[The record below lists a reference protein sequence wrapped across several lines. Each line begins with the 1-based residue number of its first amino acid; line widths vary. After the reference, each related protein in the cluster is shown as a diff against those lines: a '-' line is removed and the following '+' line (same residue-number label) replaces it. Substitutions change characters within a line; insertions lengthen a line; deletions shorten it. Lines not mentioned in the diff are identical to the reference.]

1 MLNPYVKNLTQYKN
15 NEILTATPEK
25 LMIMLYDAAIQFL
38 FKARK
43 AIEENK
49 PSDICTNIIGCQKIL
64 REFMKTIDLEN
75 GVDVGRHL
83 FVFYDKLVKML
94 YKVNRKRDTEM
105 LEEVITELKTLRKA
119 FLDAIDI
126 ASKEKS
132 ESLIDSEDSYSESD
146 Y

>member
-15 NEILTATPEK
+15 NEILTATPER

-43 AIEENK
+43 AIEENN
-49 PSDICTNIIGCQKIL
+49 PAEICNNVIGCQKIL

-75 GVDVGRHL
+75 GVDVGKYL
-83 FVFYDKLVKML
+83 FVFYDKLVRML
-94 YKVNRKRDTEM
+94 YQVNRKHDLDK
-105 LEEVITELKTLRKA
+105 LEEVISELKVLRKA

-126 ASKEKS
+126 ASKEKA
-132 ESLIDSEDSYSESD
+132 EHQSLIDIEE
-146 Y
+146 

>member
-1 MLNPYVKNLTQYKN
+1 MLNPYAKNLNQYKN

-43 AIEENK
+43 AINENN
-49 PSDICTNIIGCQKIL
+49 PAEICNNIIGCQKIL

-75 GVDVGRHL
+75 GIEVGKHL

-94 YKVNRKRDTEM
+94 YKVNRKRDLDM
-105 LEEVITELKTLRKA
+105 LEEVINELKTLRSA
-119 FLDAIDI
+119 FLGAIDI
-126 ASKEKS
+126 AAKEKS
-132 ESLIDSEDSYSESD
+132 DSLIDSDTEA
-146 Y
+146 

>member
-1 MLNPYVKNLTQYKN
+1 MLNPYAKNLNQYKN

-43 AIEENK
+43 AINENN
-49 PSDICTNIIGCQKIL
+49 PAEICNNIIGCQKIL

-75 GVDVGRHL
+75 GIEVGKHL

-94 YKVNRKRDTEM
+94 YKVNRKRDLDM
-105 LEEVITELKTLRKA
+105 LEEVIKELKTLRSA

-126 ASKEKS
+126 AAKEKS
-132 ESLIDSEDSYSESD
+132 DSLIDDVEA
-146 Y
+146 

>member
-1 MLNPYVKNLTQYKN
+1 MLNPYAKNLNQYKN

-43 AIEENK
+43 AINENN
-49 PSDICTNIIGCQKIL
+49 PAEICNNIIGCQKIL

-75 GVDVGRHL
+75 GIEVGKHL

-94 YKVNRKRDTEM
+94 YKVNRKRDLDM
-105 LEEVITELKTLRKA
+105 LEEVINELKTLRSA

-126 ASKEKS
+126 AAK
-132 ESLIDSEDSYSESD
+132 
-146 Y
+146 

>member
-1 MLNPYVKNLTQYKN
+1 MLNPYAKNLNQYKN

-43 AIEENK
+43 AINENN
-49 PSDICTNIIGCQKIL
+49 PAEICNNIIGCQKIL

-75 GVDVGRHL
+75 GIEVGKHL
-83 FVFYDKLVKML
+83 FVFYDNLVKML
-94 YKVNRKRDTEM
+94 YKVNRKRDLDM
-105 LEEVITELKTLRKA
+105 LEEVINELKTLRSA

-126 ASKEKS
+126 AAKEKS
-132 ESLIDSEDSYSESD
+132 DSLIDDVEA
-146 Y
+146 

>member
-1 MLNPYVKNLTQYKN
+1 MLNPYAKNLNQYKN

-43 AIEENK
+43 AINENN
-49 PSDICTNIIGCQKIL
+49 PAEICNNIIGCQKIL

-75 GVDVGRHL
+75 GIEVGKHL

-94 YKVNRKRDTEM
+94 YKVNRKRDLNM
-105 LEEVITELKTLRKA
+105 LEEVINELKTLRSA

-126 ASKEKS
+126 AAKETLS
-132 ESLIDSEDSYSESD
+132 SLIDDVEA
-146 Y
+146 